1 VTDIVDAHQH
11 FWDPATGDYPWMTDE
26 LAAIRRRF
34 APDDLR
40 PIVER
45 RGVTRTILVQTRSSL
60 PETVEFLDTAA
71 SIDFVAGV
79 VGWIDLT
86 DEAIVDVLDRLRSGP
101 TGRWLVGIRHQTH
114 DEPDPDWLT
123 RPDVMRGLRAVAR
136 AGLPYDL
143 VIRTRELPASLEIA
157 TRIPELALVVDHI
170 AKPDIRHGLFEPW
183 AERMAALAAMPNVTC
198 KVSGMVTEADW
209 STWTRAELRPY
220 VDLVLGWFGPRRLLF
235 GSDWPVCLLAAT
247 YDEVLDAAEELFGGL
262 TAAERDEVFEGTAT
276 RVYGL

>member
-1 VTDIVDAHQH
+1 MTDIVDAHQH

>member
-1 VTDIVDAHQH
+1 
-11 FWDPATGDYPWMTDE
+11 MTDE

>member
-1 VTDIVDAHQH
+1 VTGVVDAHQH
-11 FWDPATGDYPWMTDE
+11 FWDPATADYPWMSDE

-45 RGVTRTILVQTRSSL
+45 RGVTHTVLVQTRSSL
-60 PETVEFLDTAA
+60 PETVEFLETAA
-71 SIDFVAGV
+71 SPVFVAGV
-79 VGWIDLT
+79 VGWVDLT
-86 DEAIVDVLDRLRSGP
+86 DEAIADVLDRLRSGP

-143 VIRTRELPASLEIA
+143 VVRTRELPASIEIA

-170 AKPDIRHGLFEPW
+170 AKPEIRDGLFEPW
-183 AERMAALAAMPNVTC
+183 AERMAALAAMPNVSC

-209 STWTRAELRPY
+209 SSWKRADLRPY

-247 YDEVLDAAEELFGGL
+247 YDEVLDSAEELLAGL
-262 TAAERDEVFEGTAT
+262 TTTERDEVFKGTAK

>member
-1 VTDIVDAHQH
+1 MTGVVDAHQH
-11 FWDPATGDYPWMTDE
+11 FWDPATADYPWMSDE

-45 RGVTRTILVQTRSSL
+45 RGVTRTVLVQTRSSL
-60 PETVEFLDTAA
+60 PETVEFLETAA
-71 SIDFVAGV
+71 STDFVAGV
-79 VGWIDLT
+79 VGWVDLT
-86 DEAIVDVLDRLRSGP
+86 DEAIADVLGRLRSGP

-123 RPDVMRGLRAVAR
+123 RPEVMRGLRAVAR

-143 VIRTRELPASLEIA
+143 VVRTRELPASLEIA
-157 TRIPELALVVDHI
+157 TQIPELALVVDHI
-170 AKPDIRHGLFEPW
+170 AKPEIRDGLFEPW

-209 STWTRAELRPY
+209 SSWKRADFRPY

-247 YDEVLDAAEELFGGL
+247 YDEVLDAAEELLAGL
-262 TAAERDEVFEGTAT
+262 TTAERDEVFEGTAK